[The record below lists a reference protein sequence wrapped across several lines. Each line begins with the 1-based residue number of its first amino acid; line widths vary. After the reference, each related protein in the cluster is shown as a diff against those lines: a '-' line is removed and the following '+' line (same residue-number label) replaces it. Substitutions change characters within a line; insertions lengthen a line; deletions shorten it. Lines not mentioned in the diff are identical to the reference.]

1 LNKYITGTLEGGK
14 TSPFKN
20 IAGLAEK
27 LQPGGRGYEHHEKL
41 DAGAAVIAGG
51 LGMGTASAQ
60 SFEFGVYSHGPAAYI
75 PPCPGPG
82 YVWVAG
88 YEANGYWIPGRW
100 NFIGVRD
107 GDRDRFAR
115 FEGDRGWGR
124 YNDLD
129 RDRDRRCDRDRDSD
143 RDRFRR

>member
-1 LNKYITGTLEGGK
+1 MSTMRNWML
-14 TSPFKN
+14 
-20 IAGLAEK
+20 
-27 LQPGGRGYEHHEKL
+27 
-41 DAGAAVIAGG
+41 GAAVIAGG

-60 SFEFGVYSHGPAAYI
+60 SFEFGVYSRGPAAYI
-75 PPCPGPG
+75 PPCPGLG

-88 YEANGYWIPGRW
+88 YETNGYWIPGRW

-124 YNDLD
+124 YNNRD
-129 RDRDRRCDRDRDSD
+129 RDRDRRWDRDRDSD

>member
-1 LNKYITGTLEGGK
+1 MKKLRKFIFVRPAQPLGTSAVESVHNRHVGGGK

-27 LQPGGRGYEHHEKL
+27 LQAGGRGYEHHEKL

-88 YEANGYWIPGRW
+88 YETNGY
-100 NFIGVRD
+100 
-107 GDRDRFAR
+107 
-115 FEGDRGWGR
+115 
-124 YNDLD
+124 
-129 RDRDRRCDRDRDSD
+129 
-143 RDRFRR
+143 